1 MVSKGAIQ
9 LRQGETPEDR
19 ARSYCRRNGIRC
31 PLSDSERLEEAK
43 SATLRYV
50 LALALTSAVLVYLS
64 FRP

>member
-9 LRQGETPEDR
+9 LRPGETPEDR
-19 ARSYCRRNGIRC
+19 ARAYCRRNGIRC

-50 LALALTSAVLVYLS
+50 LALACTFAVLVYLS